1 MSDEPSRILI
11 VDDEFSVRDSLT
23 HWFEADGYQV
33 GAAGNANEALRKLDS
48 APWDVALVDVK
59 MPGMDGI
66 ALQKRFQEVAP
77 QLLVIMITAYGS
89 VESAVRALKQG
100 AYDYITKPVDPD
112 DLSRV
117 VRKALEHRRL
127 TEENQQLRRRIDEIA
142 GVDEFI
148 GKTRSVDRGK
158 ELISQVADTDVT
170 VLIQGESG
178 TGKELVARAI
188 HSGGHR
194 RYFPLVPVHCAAL
207 PDSLL
212 ESELFGHEKGAFT
225 GAQYQRK
232 GKLELADGGTLFLD
246 EISTISQKTQ
256 VDLLRVLETR
266 QFTRLGGNRVV
277 DSDFRVICATN
288 DQLER
293 LVEESTFR
301 RDLYFRVNVFP
312 IVIPPLRDRVDDIP
326 LLVDHFVRK
335 YALQMDRDIH
345 GVSEGALQTLCA
357 QRWPGNVRQLEN
369 AIERAMVIGQGEL
382 IEVNDLPFNQPQTSV
397 EPSGDTMADVERS
410 HIIRILER
418 TEWNISLSARIL
430 QIDRA
435 TLYNKIRKY
444 GLRG

>member
-148 GKTRSVDRGK
+148 GKTRSVDRVK

-312 IVIPPLRDRVDDIP
+312 IVIPPLRDLVDDIP

>member
-48 APWDVALVDVK
+48 AAWDVALVDVK

-66 ALQKRFQEVAP
+66 ALQKRLREVAP

-112 DLSRV
+112 ELSRV

-127 TEENQQLRRRIDEIA
+127 TEENQQLRRRLDEIA

-148 GKTRSVDRGK
+148 GQTRSVHRVK
-158 ELISQVADTDVT
+158 ELIAQVADTDVT

-178 TGKELVARAI
+178 TGKELVARAV
-188 HSGGHR
+188 HAGGHR

-246 EISTISQKTQ
+246 EIATISQKTQ

-288 DQLER
+288 EQLER
-293 LVEESTFR
+293 LVEESAFR
-301 RDLYFRVNVFP
+301 RDLFFRVNVFP

-345 GVSEGALQTLCA
+345 GVSEAALQTLCA
-357 QRWPGNVRQLEN
+357 HRWPGNVRQLEN
-369 AIERAMVIGQGEL
+369 AIERAMVVGEGEQ
-382 IEVNDLPFNQPQTSV
+382 IELDDLPFNQPSSAV
-397 EPSGDTMADVERS
+397 EPSGDTLSDVERS
-410 HIIRILER
+410 HIVRILDR

>member
-1 MSDEPSRILI
+1 MSEEPSRILI

-23 HWFEADGYQV
+23 HWFETDGYLV
-33 GAAGNANEALRKLDS
+33 GSAGSANEALKKLDT
-48 APWDVALVDVK
+48 APWDLALVDIK

-66 ALQKRFQEVAP
+66 ALQQRLHEVAP
-77 QLLVIMITAYGS
+77 QLLVVIITAYGS

-100 AYDYITKPVDPD
+100 AYDYVTKPIDPD
-112 DLSRV
+112 ELSRV

-127 TEENQQLRRRIDEIA
+127 AVENQQLRQRLDEIA
-142 GVDEFI
+142 GVDEMV
-148 GKTRSVDRGK
+148 GKTRGIERVK
-158 ELISQVADTDVT
+158 ALIAQVADTDVT

-178 TGKELVARAI
+178 TGKEIVARAI
-188 HSGGHR
+188 HAGGRR

-246 EISTISQKTQ
+246 EIATISHKTQ

-266 QFTRLGGNRVV
+266 QFTRLGGNRQVS
-277 DSDFRVICATN
+277 SDFRVICATN
-288 DQLER
+288 EQLER
-293 LVEESTFR
+293 LVEEGTFR
-301 RDLYFRVNVFP
+301 RDLFFRVNVFP

-335 YALQMDRDIH
+335 YALQMDRDIQ
-345 GVSEGALQTLCA
+345 GVSEAALEALCKE
-357 QRWPGNVRQLEN
+357 RWPGNVRQLEN
-369 AIERAMVIGQGEL
+369 AIERAMVVGQGEQ
-382 IEVNDLPFNQPQTSV
+382 IEVADLPFNQPRTTV
-397 EPSGDTMADVERS
+397 EPSGDTLADMERS

-418 TEWNISLSARIL
+418 TEWNISQSARIL

>member
-1 MSDEPSRILI
+1 MSEDPSRILI

-23 HWFEADGYQV
+23 HWFEADGYFV

-48 APWDVALVDVK
+48 APWDLALVDVK

-66 ALQKRFQEVAP
+66 ALQKHLHEVAP
-77 QLLVIMITAYGS
+77 QLLVVIITAYGS

-112 DLSRV
+112 ELSRV

-127 TEENQQLRRRIDEIA
+127 TVENQQLRQRLDEVS

-148 GKTRSVDRGK
+148 GNTRSVDRVK
-158 ELISQVADTDVT
+158 ALIAQVADTDVT

-188 HSGGHR
+188 HAGGHR

-207 PDSLL
+207 PDTLL

-246 EISTISQKTQ
+246 EIATISQKTQ

-266 QFTRLGGNRVV
+266 QFTRLGGNRMV

-288 DQLER
+288 EQLER
-293 LVEESTFR
+293 LVEEGTFR
-301 RDLYFRVNVFP
+301 RDLFFRVNVFP

-335 YALQMDRDIH
+335 YALQMDRNIH
-345 GVSEGALQTLCA
+345 GVSEKALKTLCK

-369 AIERAMVIGQGEL
+369 AIERAMVIGEGEQ
-382 IEVNDLPFNQPQTSV
+382 IEVDDLPFNQPPTSV

-418 TEWNISLSARIL
+418 TEWNISMSARIL

>member
-1 MSDEPSRILI
+1 MAEQPSRILI

-33 GAAGNANEALRKLDS
+33 GAAGDAKEALRKLE
-48 APWDVALVDVK
+48 AGPWDLALVDVK

-66 ALQKRFQEVAP
+66 ALQERLRELAP
-77 QLLVIMITAYGS
+77 EMLVIIITAYGS

-112 DLSRV
+112 ELSRLV
-117 VRKALEHRRL
+117 QKGLEHRRL
-127 TEENQQLRRRIDEIA
+127 AVENQQLRQRLDEIS
-142 GVDEFI
+142 GLDEI
-148 GKTRSVDRGK
+148 VGKSRSIRRVK
-158 ELISQVADTDVT
+158 ELITQVADTDVT

-188 HSGGHR
+188 HAGGR
-194 RYFPLVPVHCAAL
+194 RRFFPLVPVHCASL

-225 GAQYQRK
+225 GAQFMRK

-246 EISTISQKTQ
+246 EISTISPKTQ

-266 QFTRLGGNRVV
+266 ELTRLGGNRVV
-277 DSDFRVICATN
+277 HSDFRVVCATN
-288 DQLER
+288 EQLER
-293 LVEESTFR
+293 LVEEGSFR
-301 RDLYFRVNVFP
+301 RDLFFRVNVFP
-312 IVIPPLRDRVDDIP
+312 IVVPPLRDRVDDIP
-326 LLVDHFVRK
+326 LLVDHFIRK
-335 YALQMDRDIH
+335 YSLQMDRNVT
-345 GVSEGALQTLCA
+345 GVSEPAMEMLCKE
-357 QRWPGNVRQLEN
+357 RWPGNVRQLEN
-369 AIERAMVIGQGEL
+369 AIERAMVIGQGER
-382 IEVNDLPFNQPQTSV
+382 IQVDDLPFNRPRASV
-397 EPSGDTMADVERS
+397 EPSGDTLADVERA

-418 TEWNISLSARIL
+418 AEWNISMAARIL